1 MTDDDREEVRRIAR
15 AAVTERRLEDDWIG
29 AAGVEAHEVLAAL
42 IKVLAEMLGPDF
54 SNRMAEAI
62 QTTIEN
68 LCSSKLDEDQ
78 QALAA
83 LDDSDLRR
91 LLDD

>member
-15 AAVTERRLEDDWIG
+15 EAVTERRLEDDWIG

-42 IKVLAEMLGPDF
+42 IKVLADMLGPDF

-62 QTTIEN
+62 QSAIEN
-68 LCSSKLDEDQ
+68 LRSSKLDEDQ

-83 LDDSDLRR
+83 LDDSELRR